1 MRFLAAALLFSSTF
15 VGASALVENRTLNE
29 IYQAALKEGGVVTV
43 WHGGDEKTQQN
54 SLKQAFEA
62 RFPGMQLNVTV
73 DLSKYHDGLLDDQ
86 IANGNVYVDSII
98 LQTLHDYPRWKEQG
112 ALLQYKPNDFD
123 KVAAPFKDEDGA
135 YYGYTIFSWATTWNP
150 AKTNATF
157 RDFAD
162 ALSPL
167 LKDKIILTYPNDD
180 DAVLYA
186 FELV

>member
-1 MRFLAAALLFSSTF
+1 MRFFGAALLLSTTC
-15 VGASALVENRTLNE
+15 VGVSALVENRTLEE

-54 SLKQAFEA
+54 GLKQNFEK
-62 RFPGMQLNVTV
+62 RFPGMQLNITV
-73 DLSKYHDGLLDDQ
+73 DLSKYHDGRIDDQ
-86 IANGNVYVDSII
+86 IADGNVYVDSII
-98 LQTLHDYPRWKEQG
+98 LQTLHDYPRWKDQG
-112 ALLQYKPNDFD
+112 ALLNYKPSDFD
-123 KVAAPFKDEDGA
+123 KLAAPFKDEDGA
-135 YYGYTIFSWATTWNP
+135 YYGYAIFGWATTWNP

-167 LKDKIILTYPNDD
+167 LKDKLVLTYPNDD
-180 DAVLYA
+180 DAILYA